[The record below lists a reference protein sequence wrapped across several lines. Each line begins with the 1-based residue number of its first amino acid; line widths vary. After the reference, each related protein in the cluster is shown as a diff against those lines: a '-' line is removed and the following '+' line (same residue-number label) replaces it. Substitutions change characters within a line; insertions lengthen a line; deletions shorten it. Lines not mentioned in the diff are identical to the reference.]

1 VLQVSE
7 AHEEIRNLLGL
18 YCERMDA
25 GDWDGLGELFA
36 DASLVNDEGIAIAAG
51 RDGVR
56 RLYGL
61 TKTYDGSPRTRH
73 LTTNSVID
81 VDEVGGTA
89 SARSAYVVFQE
100 APSLPLQP
108 IITGRYRDR
117 FRRGD
122 DGAWRFA
129 ERSFS
134 VDLVGDLSHHLPY
147 EVPQ

>member
-1 VLQVSE
+1 VGE
-7 AHEEIRNLLGL
+7 AHEAVRNLLGL

-36 DASLVNDEGIAIAAG
+36 DAVLVDEQGTEIARG
-51 RDGVR
+51 SDGVR
-56 RLYGL
+56 RLYAV
-61 TKTYDGSPRTRH
+61 TKAYAGSPRTRH
-73 LTTNSVID
+73 LTTNTVIE
-81 VDEVGGTA
+81 VDESSGTA
-89 SARSAYVVFQE
+89 SARSAYVVFQA
-100 APSLPLQP
+100 APGLPLQP

-122 DGAWRFA
+122 DGAWSFA

-147 EVPQ
+147 EVHE